1 VFARFER
8 LFAIPSWKSPDSD
21 DAIAATS
28 AEIGAK
34 ILGLRAEGTQK
45 QELPLRWDQLK
56 RDVDAIA
63 LEVVSNH
70 LPKTIG
76 GLWRELS
83 LILAPAYW
91 IQACTPEMTMGLKR
105 GAERLG
111 VTVRR
116 NQNQAELPARHIL
129 NQAEQHVLGLAWF
142 FTRFLTHGRF
152 LIPFIALDDPAQEM
166 DQVTFR
172 KFARFVQA
180 FQRAHRF
187 ISAKFGIVVLLHQ
200 EERAIDFA
208 RAIATNGALTVLD
221 WSEIVQGSGPKST
234 VRKLQLRNPEQRP
247 RSYVG
252 SSRLPEPLAS
262 K

>member
-1 VFARFER
+1 M
-8 LFAIPSWKSPDSD
+8 
-21 DAIAATS
+21 S
-28 AEIGAK
+28 AEMAAK
-34 ILGLRAEGTQK
+34 ILELRAQGSEK
-45 QELPLRWDQLK
+45 QELPIRWDHLK
-56 RDVDAIA
+56 RDVDTIA

-91 IQACTPEMTMGLKR
+91 IQACKPQMTMELKR

-116 NQNQAELPARHIL
+116 SLGQTDLPARHIL
-129 NQAEQHVLGLAWF
+129 NQAEQHALGLAWF

-172 KFARFVQA
+172 KFGRFVQA

-187 ISAKFGIVVLLHQ
+187 LSASFGIVVLLHQ
-200 EERAIDFA
+200 EDRAIDFA
-208 RAIATNGALTVLD
+208 RSITANATLTVLE
-221 WSEIVQGSGPKST
+221 WSETVQGIGPNST
-234 VRKLQLRNPEQRP
+234 VRRLQLRNPEQRP
-247 RSYVG
+247 RPYSVG
-252 SSRLPEPLAS
+252 MGRREIVPAE
-262 K
+262 